1 MKITRAFVQGEFIG
15 LDAKVVKSTNSS
27 CIDIK
32 GTIIDETRNT
42 LTIRRLNKDTVVVKN
57 TSIFN
62 FVTADGTLV
71 EVDGKIIV
79 GRPEDRVKRNL
90 KRQW

>member
-1 MKITRAFVQGEFIG
+1 MKIARAFVQGEFIG
-15 LDAKVVKSTNSS
+15 MDAKVVKSTNSS

-32 GTIIDETRNT
+32 GTIIDESRNT
-42 LTIRRLNKDTVVVKN
+42 LTIRRSNKDAIVVKN

-62 FVTADGTLV
+62 FVTADGTIV
-71 EVDGKIIV
+71 EVDGTIIV
-79 GRPEDRVKRNL
+79 GRPEDRVKKNL

>member
-27 CIDIK
+27 GIDIK

-71 EVDGKIIV
+71 EVDGTIIV